1 MHFLCLCFDSR
12 SQSVCWCCPSWCC
25 CPAFALPAGTNTLE
39 PVLVLCKKS
48 RKHSWDRNSHGT
60 LYSRHHLSTFEV
72 QTGITQLTPTIDLM
86 LGAMPHLPD
95 PQSSHTPFRLSE
107 KHFRSRLIPH
117 TTPIL
122 PAGIIDLSRSST
134 QEEDEVWQAGW
145 WGPPEDEGSVRYRR
159 GRVKRGREGREVKM
173 GLRG

>member
-1 MHFLCLCFDSR
+1 M
-12 SQSVCWCCPSWCC
+12 P
-25 CPAFALPAGTNTLE
+25 G
-39 PVLVLCKKS
+39 
-48 RKHSWDRNSHGT
+48 G
-60 LYSRHHLSTFEV
+60 
-72 QTGITQLTPTIDLM
+72 
-86 LGAMPHLPD
+86 MPHLPD

-107 KHFRSRLIPH
+107 KHFKSRLIPH

-159 GRVKRGREGREVKM
+159 RKGKERERGTRGEDGAEGLSKVDVGGKVGYIVADGVSTFQLGEYS
-173 GLRG
+173 